1 MKALDGNKT
10 TDIGT
15 IPEEWQVMPLGSVAT
30 IVSGG
35 TPNTETAEYWENG
48 VIPWAT
54 PTDITSNGKYIDTTA
69 RFITR
74 KGLESSAAVL
84 LPTGSILMTSRA
96 TIGACS
102 INKVPMST
110 NQGFKSL
117 IAGEKL
123 YNEFLYY
130 LMNSKTKALMK
141 LAGGSTFLEVSKVAV
156 EGLLCQIPPLPEQ
169 QKIADILST
178 VDEHISETGELIEK
192 TKTLKQGMMQRLL
205 TKGIGHTEFKETEI
219 GRIPVEWEVVLI
231 GSKGTTYGGLAGK
244 DKYDFGSGSPFITYR
259 SIFDSSIV
267 DLSRVEYVYV
277 AETEKQNAVALGDL
291 FFTTS
296 SETPEEVGMC
306 SALLDPPVGKMYLN
320 SFCFGYRISD
330 QSSFV
335 PDFARFLFRGECFRS
350 AVTKIGQGST
360 RYNLSKNAMMKI
372 KIPMPPNCEQRQIAS
387 ILSSID
393 GLIDTYQAKLDAL
406 TRLKSGLMQQLL
418 AGRIRV
424 KV

>member
-1 MKALDGNKT
+1 MTAMKAQDGYKV

-15 IPEEWQVMPLGSVAT
+15 IPEEWQVMPLGSVTT

-54 PTDITSNGKYIDTTA
+54 PTDITSNGKYIYTTA

-84 LPTGSILMTSRA
+84 LPTGSVLMTSRA

-130 LMNSKTKALMK
+130 LMNCKTKTLMK
-141 LAGGSTFLEVSKVAV
+141 LAGGSTFLEISKVAV

-169 QKIADILST
+169 QKIAEILST
-178 VDEHISETGELIEK
+178 VDEHIRETEELIEK

-205 TKGIGHTEFKETEI
+205 TKGIGHTEFKDTEI
-219 GRIPVEWEVVLI
+219 GRIPASWEVLELEQAAKIIMGQSPNSGSYNTTGKGLPFYQGKADFGDKYPITRVWCSESIKIAPPDSILI
-231 GSKGTTYGGLAGK
+231 SVRAPVGSINLSQVKSCIGRGLAA
-244 DKYDFGSGSPFITYR
+244 
-259 SIFDSSIV
+259 IV
-267 DLSRVEYVYV
+267 VEDARTRAYLYFYLQFF
-277 AETEKQNAVALGDL
+277 ASKFEKV
-291 FFTTS
+291 S
-296 SETPEEVGMC
+296 
-306 SALLDPPVGKMYLN
+306 
-320 SFCFGYRISD
+320 
-330 QSSFV
+330 
-335 PDFARFLFRGECFRS
+335 
-350 AVTKIGQGST
+350 QGST
-360 RYNLSKNAMMKI
+360 FTAINSGDLYGFLVATPCIAEQEKISSMLSG
-372 KIPMPPNCEQRQIAS
+372 
-387 ILSSID
+387 ID
-393 GLIDTYQAKLDAL
+393 DQIDTYKCKLDTL

-418 AGRIRV
+418 TGRIRV